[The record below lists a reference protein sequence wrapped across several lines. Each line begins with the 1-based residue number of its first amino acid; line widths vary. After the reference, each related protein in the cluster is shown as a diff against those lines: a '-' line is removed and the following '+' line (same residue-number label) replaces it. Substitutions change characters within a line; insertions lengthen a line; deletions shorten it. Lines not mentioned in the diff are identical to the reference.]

1 MTYYIDHNQYFNEIG
16 VPSAPYF
23 RVYHMRRFLGLI
35 PYRKFAEETHCGMGD
50 CYSSPINFK
59 SEELA
64 ETFIKEILRAGIKTE
79 NIKTFTIKEVTC
91 S

>member
-64 ETFIKEILRAGIKTE
+64 ETFIKEVLCAGIKTE
-79 NIKTFTIKEVTC
+79 TTQRNIVKEIKC
-91 S
+91 N